1 LFIRWSEAPGF
12 VRLDIDM
19 RTPTTD
25 QAYASAS
32 VIERPD
38 DRAACS
44 GDIVRTAARNFPRC
58 RYFAGRRSM
67 VSLFVL
73 TAAPPAPASAR

>member
-1 LFIRWSEAPGF
+1 L
-12 VRLDIDM
+12 LDDDT

-25 QAYASAS
+25 QASASAS
-32 VIERPD
+32 AIERPD

-58 RYFAGRRSM
+58 YYFAGRRSL
-67 VSLFVL
+67 VSWFVL
-73 TAAPPAPASAR
+73 TEGLPPLDSAR